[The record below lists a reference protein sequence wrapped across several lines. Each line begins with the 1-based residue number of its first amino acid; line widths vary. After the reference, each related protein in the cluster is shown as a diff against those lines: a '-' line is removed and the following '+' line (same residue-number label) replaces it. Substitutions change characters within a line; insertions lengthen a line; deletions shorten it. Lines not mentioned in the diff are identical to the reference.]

1 MSQITIERSH
11 SLGLEGVRQ
20 KADQLAEK
28 LTRDYG
34 VACTWEGDTL
44 KFARS
49 GVDGRIEVAEDRV
62 RVLATLGMMFSML
75 SGQIEKEI
83 ERKLDKALAA

>member
-11 SLGLEGVRQ
+11 SLGLDGARQ

-49 GVDGRIEVAEDRV
+49 GVDGRIEVAESQV
-62 RVLATLGMMFSML
+62 RVQATLGMMFSML

>member
-11 SLGLEGVRQ
+11 SLGLEGARQ

-34 VACTWEGDTL
+34 VACVWEGDTL
-44 KFARS
+44 TFTRS
-49 GVDGRIEVAEDRV
+49 GVDGRIEVGEDRV

>member
-34 VACTWEGDTL
+34 VACAWEGDT
-44 KFARS
+44 
-49 GVDGRIEVAEDRV
+49 VDGRIEVAEDKV

-75 SGQIEKEI
+75 SGQIEKQI

>member
-1 MSQITIERSH
+1 M
-11 SLGLEGVRQ
+11 
-20 KADQLAEK
+20 
-28 LTRDYG
+28 
-34 VACTWEGDTL
+34 
-44 KFARS
+44 
-49 GVDGRIEVAEDRV
+49 DGQIEVGEDRV